1 MFTFIPNYALENFVE
16 LFFFITFGLLNKY
29 NMTLPKQ
36 IIIKEDLLT
45 LKTHAKNGNDL
56 IKKRMRLLIELKKGK
71 PNGQSKRVLSN
82 KLGIN
87 HNSIV
92 KWRNL
97 YISKGIEELLKDGRK
112 GGFKPS
118 VITKEEHEKIKTL
131 LNDKNNGIVGY
142 TELLNW
148 VGKELK
154 KEIKYITLVKYVE
167 RNFGTKIKVARK
179 SSVKKDL
186 NAVESFK
193 KTSPK
198 NAKK

>member
-1 MFTFIPNYALENFVE
+1 MA
-16 LFFFITFGLLNKY
+16 
-29 NMTLPKQ
+29 LPKQ

-45 LKTHAKNGNDL
+45 LKTYAKNGNDL

-71 PNGQSKRVLSN
+71 SNEHSKRALSE

-92 KWRNL
+92 KWRNI
-97 YISKGIEELLKDGRK
+97 YITSGIEALLKDGRK
-112 GGFKPS
+112 GGYKPS

-131 LNDKNNGIVGY
+131 LNNKNNGIIGY

-154 KEIKYITLVKYVE
+154 KDMKYITLVKYAE

-179 SSVKKDL
+179 SNIKKDL
-186 NAVESFK
+186 NAVEAFK
-193 KTSPK
+193 KTSLK
-198 NAKK
+198 NVKK

>member
-1 MFTFIPNYALENFVE
+1 V
-16 LFFFITFGLLNKY
+16 
-29 NMTLPKQ
+29 
-36 IIIKEDLLT
+36 
-45 LKTHAKNGNDL
+45 
-56 IKKRMRLLIELKKGK
+56 
-71 PNGQSKRVLSN
+71 
-82 KLGIN
+82 IN

-97 YISKGIEELLKDGRK
+97 YISIGIEELLKDGRK
-112 GGFKPS
+112 GGYRPS
-118 VITKEEHEKIKTL
+118 ILIKEEHEKIKTL

-154 KEIKYITLVKYVE
+154 KDMKYITLVKYVE

-179 SSVKKDL
+179 SNIKKDL
-186 NAVESFK
+186 NAVEALK

-198 NAKK
+198 NVKK

>member
-1 MFTFIPNYALENFVE
+1 MA
-16 LFFFITFGLLNKY
+16 
-29 NMTLPKQ
+29 LPKQ

-45 LKTHAKNGNDL
+45 LITHAKNGNDL

-71 PNGQSKRVLSN
+71 PNEHSKRALSE
-82 KLGIN
+82 KLGVN

-97 YISKGIEELLKDGRK
+97 YLSNGIESLLKDGRK
-112 GGFKPS
+112 GGYRPS
-118 VITKEEHEKIKTL
+118 ILTKEEHEKIKIL
-131 LNDKNNGIVGY
+131 LNTKNNGIVGY

-154 KEIKYITLVKYVE
+154 KDMKYITLVKYAE

-179 SSVKKDL
+179 SNIKKDL
-186 NAVESFK
+186 NAVEALK
-193 KTSPK
+193 KTSLK

>member
-1 MFTFIPNYALENFVE
+1 MA
-16 LFFFITFGLLNKY
+16 
-29 NMTLPKQ
+29 LPKQ
-36 IIIKEDLLT
+36 IIIKEDLLI

-71 PNGQSKRVLSN
+71 QSEQSKRNLSI

-97 YISKGIEELLKDGRK
+97 YISKGIEALLKDGRK
-112 GGFKPS
+112 GGYKPS
-118 VITKEEHEKIKTL
+118 IITKEEHEKIKAL
-131 LNDKNNGIVGY
+131 LNNKNNGIVGY

-148 VGKELK
+148 VGKELN
-154 KEIKYITLVKYVE
+154 KEMKYITLVKYAE

-179 SSVKKDL
+179 SNIKKDIE
-186 NAVESFK
+186 AVAAFK
-193 KTSPK
+193 KTLGK

>member
-1 MFTFIPNYALENFVE
+1 MFLIFFV
-16 LFFFITFGLLNKY
+16 IFGLLNKY
-29 NMTLPKQ
+29 NMALPKQ
-36 IIIKEDLLT
+36 ITIKEDLLT

-71 PNGQSKRVLSN
+71 VSEQSKRSLSI

-97 YISKGIEELLKDGRK
+97 YITQGIESLLKDGRK
-112 GGFKPS
+112 GGFKRPL
-118 VITKEEHEKIKTL
+118 ITKEEHEKIKTL
-131 LNDKNNGIVGY
+131 LHNKNNGIVGY

-148 VGKELK
+148 VGTELK
-154 KEIKYITLVKYVE
+154 KDMKYITLVKYVQ

-179 SSVKKDL
+179 SNIKKDL
-186 NAVESFK
+186 NAVEAFK
-193 KTSPK
+193 KTSVK
-198 NAKK
+198 NVKT